1 MDGSVNHTCV
11 VGLAWGDEGKGKVID
26 LLCPRYQQVVR
37 YNGGANAGHTVC
49 VGDQQFALHLVP
61 SGILHHGATAVI
73 GPGVA
78 LDPRVLVEEIDGL
91 RERGVRI
98 EDNLKISDRAHVVTA
113 YHKIEDHLGETR
125 APGEE
130 RIGTTARGIGPCYSD
145 KMRRY
150 AAIRVCD
157 LLNRDRLS
165 QLLRAIVPQR
175 REFLTAYYGDDG
187 GLELDRVR
195 EELLAAAD
203 RLRSYVCDAGRHL
216 RERIAAG
223 NKLLFEGAN
232 GVMLDVDHGT
242 YPFVTSSSTGPHGVG
257 GGAGVPGST
266 VRDVVGVTKA
276 YTTRVGGGPFVSE
289 LTDETGDRIRKRGR
303 EYGTT
308 TGRPRR
314 CGWLD
319 AVALRYAAELVGAT
333 ELAVLHLDTLGGFE
347 RVGICTAY
355 DIDGEAWDT
364 VPADLRV
371 LERATA
377 VVEFADG
384 WADNVR
390 GVRAFAELP
399 SAARDYIAR
408 IESLA
413 GRPVSIIGTG
423 PARADFIGRGRR
435 SGLAAAAS
443 PAGGVNA

>member
-1 MDGSVNHTCV
+1 MDHTCV

-26 LLCPRYQQVVR
+26 LLCPHYQQVVR

-49 VGDQQFALHLVP
+49 VGNQQFALHLVP
-61 SGILHHGATAVI
+61 SGILHAGATAVI
-73 GPGVA
+73 GLGVA
-78 LDPRVLVEEIDGL
+78 LDPVVLVDEIDGL
-91 RERGVRI
+91 RRRGVRI

-113 YHKIEDHLGETR
+113 YHKIEDRLSEARASGE
-125 APGEE
+125 G

-150 AAIRVCD
+150 PAIRVCD
-157 LLNRDRLS
+157 LLSRDRLS
-165 QLLRAIVPQR
+165 ELLETIVPRR
-175 REFLTAYYGDDG
+175 REFLTAYYGSDG
-187 GLELDRVR
+187 GLELDRVL
-195 EELLAAAD
+195 EELLGATD
-203 RLRSYVCDAGRHL
+203 RLRSYVCDAGRYL

-223 NKLLFEGAN
+223 DKVLFEGAN
-232 GVMLDVDHGT
+232 GIMLDVDHGT

-266 VRDVVGVTKA
+266 VEEVVGVTKS

-289 LTDETGDRIRKRGR
+289 LADETGDRIRERGR

-319 AVALRYAAELVGAT
+319 AVAMRYAAELAGAT

-347 RVGICTAY
+347 RVGICTGY
-355 DIDGEAWDT
+355 EIDGEVWHT

-377 VVEFADG
+377 IVEYADG
-384 WADNVR
+384 WAQEVR
-390 GVRAFAELP
+390 SVRTFAELP

-408 IESLA
+408 IESLV
-413 GRPVSIIGTG
+413 GCPVSIIGTG
-423 PARADFIGRGRR
+423 AARADFIGRGRR
-435 SGLAAAAS
+435 AGLAAAVS
-443 PAGGVNA
+443 HVGGVNA